1 MIDIDFIEQTK
12 YTKPSDNSLLIIG
25 KGESLVNNT
34 KIFYPSTLEQ
44 VQELYGVDSQLTIAY
59 KEAKMIGATEVYLCN
74 CYRFTDYINI
84 LDLIAQNDF
93 AYITPLFDFSNIYID
108 PDTQKEEYLAKL
120 YTNYLN
126 YSFSTIFFTDKHAKY
141 FENIDHFLNTM
152 KAINYKFKESSMH
165 KMTDGSNMC
174 FVLNTLKNYKFANVA
189 LASIIASSN
198 LRQYPQKDIGE
209 CVFDLIDADAFDHE
223 FVFFQYDN
231 LAKTTIENLL
241 NYYDKPSPE
250 KMLIIS
256 LIKNKINHALDYTQF
271 SGRLINA
278 YTKIEL
284 ENYTKQILQS
294 FVGKLIEKFY
304 IEDIVYYK
312 ESNGEVSILIKIV
325 FKPYHSIE
333 EISMGVEL

>member
-1 MIDIDFIEQTK
+1 MVDIEFVKQVE

-25 KGESLVNNT
+25 KGNTLVNNA
-34 KIFYPSTLEQ
+34 KVYYPSNLAE
-44 VQELYGVDSQLTIAY
+44 VQELYGIDSELTEAY
-59 KEAKMIGATEVYLCN
+59 REAKMIGASEVYLCN

-93 AYITPLFDFSNIYID
+93 AYIVPLFNFSNIYID
-108 PDTQKEEYLAKL
+108 VDTQKEEYLAKL
-120 YTNYLN
+120 YSNLLG

-152 KAINYKFKESSMH
+152 KSINYKFKEKSMH
-165 KMTDGSNMC
+165 KLENGSNMC
-174 FVLNTLKNYKFANVA
+174 FVFNSLKDYNYANVA
-189 LASIIASSN
+189 LASLIASCD
-198 LRQYPQKDIGE
+198 LRYYPQKDIGE
-209 CVFDLIDADAFDHE
+209 SLFDFVELDVFDHE
-223 FVFFQYDN
+223 FVYFKYDD
-231 LAKTTIENLL
+231 LAKTTVENLL
-241 NYYDKPSPE
+241 NYHDKPSPE

-256 LIKNKINHALDYTQF
+256 LIKNKINHALDYSEF

-278 YTKIEL
+278 YTRIEL

-304 IEDIVYYK
+304 IEDILYYK
-312 ESNGEVSILIKIV
+312 EPSGEVSITIKIV

-333 EISMGVEL
+333 EISMGVEI